1 MLLKMPQG
9 LSNCT
14 LYTHTH
20 THRHFSGSSQAPGS
34 VSNGLSVTGSCLGL
48 LMPNGSRQKHLEHL
62 IENSENNSLLLGL
75 AYFQRSLLLCTG
87 KGVKAEICGEM
98 GHLFLSLEVQKML
111 LKLNSIL
118 DTRKIKVQN
127 EPALTSR
134 TFSSICDCDFVLSL
148 TWPTELRD
156 KRQIKGNALK
166 SFPRA
171 IYPQLAHGA
180 VWLPQNYHSIQ
191 FNQCALRGLKIN
203 Y

>member
-1 MLLKMPQG
+1 
-9 LSNCT
+9 
-14 LYTHTH
+14 
-20 THRHFSGSSQAPGS
+20 
-34 VSNGLSVTGSCLGL
+34 
-48 LMPNGSRQKHLEHL
+48 
-62 IENSENNSLLLGL
+62 
-75 AYFQRSLLLCTG
+75 
-87 KGVKAEICGEM
+87 
-98 GHLFLSLEVQKML
+98 ML

-203 Y
+203 YWVRHSPCLQGAYNLELRFKSPWKENLLFSAWTTKQRWNTRGGCDCRYCRRARGTHHEDLEGKTHVVLPCHAQDVGQV